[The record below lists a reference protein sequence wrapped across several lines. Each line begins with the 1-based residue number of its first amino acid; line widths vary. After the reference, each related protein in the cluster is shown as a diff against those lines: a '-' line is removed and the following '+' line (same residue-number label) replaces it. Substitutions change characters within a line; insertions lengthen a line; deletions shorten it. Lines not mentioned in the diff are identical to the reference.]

1 MRLTLQKWLWTCLLF
16 VRYVKVKR
24 FLSQCHATQNFTK
37 RCFTVAAGELT
48 NYCFLSQDS
57 LTDGNLKPV
66 E

>member
-24 FLSQCHATQNFTK
+24 FLSQCHATQNFT
-37 RCFTVAAGELT
+37 VAAGELT